1 MTTSGRTRLA
11 PEPLS
16 RRQQEV
22 LELLRRDFTNEQI
35 AQRLGVSLD
44 GAKWHVSEIIGRLGV
59 ADRHEA
65 ARWRPEGAPR
75 PWWSLAWLRDLRWS
89 TAAKATSVA
98 ALVVVSVAVIAF
110 GWGVRRTNKDAAP
123 GPRTMIAF
131 AGDGAI
137 AVDTET
143 GGVVP
148 RFSELGGLEPV
159 VSPDGTRAAYSC
171 GDDAVPYRGARNR
184 ALCISDPVAGA
195 TVLVSSSE
203 LPPDGF
209 SIVTAENFRPQ
220 IAWSADASKIA
231 FVVYQPTAAD
241 GRITGD
247 LYMKDLVSGDLRL
260 LDRGDLTSFRIALRW
275 SPDGGHVSMLI
286 LTPLYSADS
295 DGSEVGRRLDLRLID
310 VTSGQRNDVS
320 VSSNT
325 GQQDNVYAWAPDSR
339 TIVVT
344 GQQSLYV
351 VDVTAAAAN
360 PQRIGGAWGGHDAV
374 WSPDGAWIAATEL
387 VGDQLHVFIT
397 RADGSERHRIDGGMT
412 ISLYPAWSPDS
423 RYIAFAGAPGAPGDL
438 RIYVAGTSRGTPR
451 EVADA
456 SPLDSFQRR
465 NGLLD
470 RAIIAWSADGERVL
484 YSTPADGCA
493 DVDCPPGYLRMV
505 NADGSGAP
513 RQLHDL
519 PVSEILGWTE

>member
-1 MTTSGRTRLA
+1 MTTAGRSRLA

-35 AQRLGVSLD
+35 AQQLGVSLD

-65 ARWRPEGAPR
+65 ARWRPEGARR

-110 GWGVRRTNKDAAP
+110 AWGVRRTNKDTAP

-148 RFSELGGLEPV
+148 RFSELRNLDRV
-159 VSPDGTRAAYSC
+159 ISPDGTRAAYRC
-171 GDDAVPYRGARNR
+171 GDDGLPYTDARSR

-195 TVLVSSSE
+195 TVVVSSSQ
-203 LPPDGF
+203 LPPGG
-209 SIVTAENFRPQ
+209 SVGTENWHPQ

-241 GRITGD
+241 VRSTGD
-247 LYMKDLVSGDLRL
+247 LYMKDLASGDLRL
-260 LDRGDLTSFRIALRW
+260 LDRGELASFRIALRW
-275 SPDGGHVSMLI
+275 SPDAGHVSMMI
-286 LTPLYSADS
+286 LTPLYSAVS

-320 VSSNT
+320 VSSNA
-325 GQQDNVYAWAPDSR
+325 GQEDNVHAWSPDSR

-344 GQQSLYV
+344 GQRSLYV
-351 VDVTAAAAN
+351 VDVTAPAAS
-360 PQRIGGAWGGHDAV
+360 PQRIGDAWGGHDAV

-397 RADGSERHRIDGGMT
+397 RADGSERRRIDGGMT
-412 ISLYPAWSPDS
+412 TSLYPAWSPDS
-423 RYIAFAGAPGAPGDL
+423 RYIAFGGAPTDTIGDL
-438 RIYVAGTSRGTPR
+438 HIYVADTSGGPPR
-451 EVADA
+451 EIADA
-456 SPLDSFQRR
+456 SPLDGS
-465 NGLLD
+465 NV
-470 RAIIAWSADGERVL
+470 IIAWSGDGERVL
-484 YSTPADGCA
+484 FTAHAGACAGFGCPAA
-493 DVDCPPGYLRMV
+493 GYLRMA
-505 NADGSGAP
+505 NADGSGGL